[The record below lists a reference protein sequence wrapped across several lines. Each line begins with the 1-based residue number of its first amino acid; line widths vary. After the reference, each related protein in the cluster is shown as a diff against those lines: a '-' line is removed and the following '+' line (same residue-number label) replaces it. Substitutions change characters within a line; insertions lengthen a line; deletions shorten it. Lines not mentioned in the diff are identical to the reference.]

1 MPSWKKII
9 TSGSAALLSNIT
21 ASSYTGSFT
30 GSFSGTFTSASY
42 ALSSSFA
49 LSSSRAVTSSNSLT
63 SSYLNTLNQNVL
75 ITGSLTV
82 GSTSLGASENTLV
95 VGPAPGGGAGEGGQ
109 ILLAASGGVYTS
121 ASMIDTYQDQF
132 RVLRGT
138 NAGSD
143 AFKFKVDL
151 HTGQVQMPN
160 YNSGTAFTGAP
171 AANLSVDNSGNILT
185 VQGYTG
191 FFTVPTNPPGQ
202 QTLDI
207 QNGIIVNVL

>member
-1 MPSWKKII
+1 
-9 TSGSAALLSNIT
+9 
-21 ASSYTGSFT
+21 
-30 GSFSGTFTSASY
+30 
-42 ALSSSFA
+42 
-49 LSSSRAVTSSNSLT
+49 
-63 SSYLNTLNQNVL
+63 
-75 ITGSLTV
+75 
-82 GSTSLGASENTLV
+82 
-95 VGPAPGGGAGEGGQ
+95 
-109 ILLAASGGVYTS
+109 
-121 ASMIDTYQDQF
+121 MIDTYQDQF